1 MHIRYIPIEVLL
13 QMLELICFLAVTLI
27 IDYLLKKRMEKD
39 FNKTS
44 ILNTF
49 LSIIISGALYLMF
62 GISMESI
69 KGLILFFCLL
79 YAANSDINTRKV
91 CDIIP
96 ILIFIT
102 AFIDVKISDIPLMIL
117 SAVII
122 TLPQLIISM
131 IKPGS
136 YGGADI
142 KIMAACSFLLGIER
156 GLVAIISGLTVGV
169 ITTLIII
176 KLKKIKDKSFP
187 VVPYL
192 ALGSMFA
199 YFI

>member
-1 MHIRYIPIEVLL
+1 
-13 QMLELICFLAVTLI
+13 
-27 IDYLLKKRMEKD
+27 
-39 FNKTS
+39 
-44 ILNTF
+44 
-49 LSIIISGALYLMF
+49 
-62 GISMESI
+62 
-69 KGLILFFCLL
+69 
-79 YAANSDINTRKV
+79 
-91 CDIIP
+91 
-96 ILIFIT
+96 
-102 AFIDVKISDIPLMIL
+102 MIL
-117 SAVII
+117 SAIII

-142 KIMAACSFLLGIER
+142 KIMASCSFLLGIEK
-156 GLVAIISGLTVGV
+156 GLIAIISGLTIGV
-169 ITTLIII
+169 ITILIIN